1 MPPRDKSKDGTA
13 KYPLQKSNKSKP
25 IELESMSLTEAK
37 SILGYDEDDGSL
49 DEGVYPSPEELT
61 PVSIPDQLIKKAI
74 DNLNRKEDTLPITV
88 LSPEERLRKDL
99 INFITTQLDTL
110 SVDELLTL
118 TKEYRYKEEDN
129 E

>member
-1 MPPRDKSKDGTA
+1 
-13 KYPLQKSNKSKP
+13 
-25 IELESMSLTEAK
+25 
-37 SILGYDEDDGSL
+37 L